1 MSMNPSDKFNKVTD
15 AVYWWMVGL
24 ICGMLF
30 MAVVCMFGGSMTL
43 RVQLVEP
50 IPAVEAGK

>member
-1 MSMNPSDKFNKVTD
+1 MDQHERMDKVTNSI
-15 AVYWWMVGL
+15 YWWMVGL

-50 IPAVEAGK
+50 VPAVEVAR

>member
-43 RVQLVEP
+43 RVQLMEP
-50 IPAVEAGK
+50 VPAVEGGR